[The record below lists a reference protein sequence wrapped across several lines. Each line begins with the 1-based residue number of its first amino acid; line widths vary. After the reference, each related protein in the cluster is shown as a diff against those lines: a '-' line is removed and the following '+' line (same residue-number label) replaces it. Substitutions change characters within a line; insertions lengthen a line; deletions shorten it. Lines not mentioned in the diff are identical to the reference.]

1 MDGQVIFPSSEE
13 ERRGLPS
20 MIFFDGHGDEV
31 GGMLMGVRETPDGYS
46 ATRHISLD
54 AYKQDRTV
62 QLGIL

>member
-31 GGMLMGVRETPDGYS
+31 GGMLMG
-46 ATRHISLD
+46 HISP
-54 AYKQDRTV
+54 QDSGRL
-62 QLGIL
+62 LGHSPPKLHIP